1 LPTLLREIQWSS
13 FALVTLCFWVALWL
27 TSRIGDESADRRS
40 LRTMLS
46 QLLGSTFII
55 LCLTLAE
62 KTRRIDS
69 IAAATLL
76 GVLFAVVPVT
86 VAAARARSLDRTS
99 SAVRRLGVF
108 FVAIVAAS
116 AAVFVLS
123 V

>member
-1 LPTLLREIQWSS
+1 
-13 FALVTLCFWVALWL
+13 
-27 TSRIGDESADRRS
+27 
-40 LRTMLS
+40 MLS